1 MSDYP
6 RSAGD
11 TLTEEERQYFR
22 SVSPDTAELQED
34 MRHYLKILV
43 ATLGAAAV
51 TAAIANYSNKGGTR
65 KRSARRS
72 SRANKKKRSTR
83 RR

>member
-1 MSDYP
+1 MSDYA
-6 RSAGD
+6 RSTGD
-11 TLTEEERQYFR
+11 TVTEEERQYHL
-22 SVSPDTAELQED
+22 SESPDMAQLQED
-34 MRHYLKILV
+34 LRHYLKV
-43 ATLGAAAV
+43 LGAAAV
-51 TAAIANYSNKGGTR
+51 AAAFAAALANSRGGTR

>member
-6 RSAGD
+6 RSTGD
-11 TLTEEERQYFR
+11 TVTEEERQYHL
-22 SVSPDTAELQED
+22 SESPDMAQLQKD
-34 MRHYLKILV
+34 LRGYIKMLGV
-43 ATLGAAAV
+43 AAVAAAF
-51 TAAIANYSNKGGTR
+51 AAALANYKGGTR

>member
-11 TLTEEERQYFR
+11 AVTEEERQYHL
-22 SVSPDTAELQED
+22 SESPDMAQLQED
-34 MRHYLKILV
+34 LRHYLKVLGV
-43 ATLGAAAV
+43 AAVAAAL
-51 TAAIANYSNKGGTR
+51 AAALANSKGGTR

-72 SRANKKKRSTR
+72 SRANNKKRSTR

>member
-1 MSDYP
+1 MSDYA
-6 RSAGD
+6 RSTGD
-11 TLTEEERQYFR
+11 TVTEEERQYHL
-22 SVSPDTAELQED
+22 SESPDMAQLQKD
-34 MRHYLKILV
+34 LRGYIKMLGV
-43 ATLGAAAV
+43 AAVAAAF
-51 TAAIANYSNKGGTR
+51 AAALANSRGGTR

>member
-1 MSDYP
+1 MSDYA

-11 TLTEEERQYFR
+11 TVTEEERQYHL
-22 SVSPDTAELQED
+22 SESPDMAQLQKD
-34 MRHYLKILV
+34 LRGYIKMLGV
-43 ATLGAAAV
+43 AAVAAAF
-51 TAAIANYSNKGGTR
+51 AAALANYKGGTR

>member
-11 TLTEEERQYFR
+11 TVTEEERQYHL
-22 SVSPDTAELQED
+22 SDSPDMAQLQKD
-34 MRHYLKILV
+34 LRGYIKMLGV
-43 ATLGAAAV
+43 AAVAAAF
-51 TAAIANYSNKGGTR
+51 AAALANYKGGTR

>member
-11 TLTEEERQYFR
+11 TVTEEERQYHL
-22 SVSPDTAELQED
+22 SESPDMAQLQKD
-34 MRHYLKILV
+34 LRGYIKMLGV
-43 ATLGAAAV
+43 AAVAAAF
-51 TAAIANYSNKGGTR
+51 AAALANYKGGTR